1 MTEKFDSVVVG
12 AGPAGIAA
20 AYTMAKSGL
29 NVLVLE
35 KGEKPGAKNMFG
47 GVIFRHHTEKIAP
60 EFWKDAPVE
69 RHVVEYQYWLL
80 TNESHVLL
88 SHRNQ
93 RFNKTYNAFTVH
105 RAKFDPWFAK
115 IAEDA
120 GAVILSRT
128 TVDDV
133 IKENNKIV
141 GVKTDRG
148 DVLADVVIAADG
160 VNSMLSK
167 QAGLREEPPPEA
179 VVLAVKEVIAL
190 PRQRIEERFNLGP
203 DEGIAAMLVG
213 WGSGMHAGFM
223 YTNRDT
229 ISLGIGISLQDLDK
243 SGQRPHLMFEQF
255 KNHPSI
261 APLVEEGDLKEYSA
275 HLIPEGGYEYVSQ
288 VHADGMLVVGD
299 AAMLVNAINWE
310 GTNLAITSGTLA
322 GETVINAKKKG
333 DFTARSL
340 QGYKEKLVNS
350 FVLKDLKKYKGAPK
364 FFANNQQFFTLYPEI
379 VNELVYMWHVVDDAT
394 KEEKMKE
401 IKSTLFKHRSKLGLL
416 KDAYHFWRLMS

>member
-1 MTEKFDSVVVG
+1 VVCVKHV
-12 AGPAGIAA
+12 P
-20 AYTMAKSGL
+20 
-29 NVLVLE
+29 
-35 KGEKPGAKNMFG
+35 
-47 GVIFRHHTEKIAP
+47 
-60 EFWKDAPVE
+60 DASDI
-69 RHVVEYQYWLL
+69 R
-80 TNESHVLL
+80 
-88 SHRNQ
+88 
-93 RFNKTYNAFTVH
+93 
-105 RAKFDPWFAK
+105 FDPITLNLIREGVPSIVNPCCLNAIEEAIRIREK
-115 IAEDA
+115 LGGTVTAVSMGPLQAQEGLREALAMGADDAAMVSDREMA
-120 GAVILSRT
+120 GADTLATSYTLWRTIATVNQKKPFDIILT
-128 TVDDV
+128 DDV
-133 IKENNKIV
+133 IKENSKIV

-167 QAGLREEPPPEA
+167 QAGLREELPPEA